1 MWNQR
6 RYQWSFSYYVTL
18 KGIGLSCALN
28 GSFTHWRYQHFIPSS
43 FGRCW
48 FTELHRSSKYFT
60 QFIIQC
66 LTIILV
72 NISIIF
78 SVIRGT
84 VYFYCWLVFEC
95 KNAPQFLYPSNYW
108 WAWAPSRGML
118 LWIKLLWMLMYES
131 CIHEYFHLSR
141 THIPP
146 NLFIFDLSHF
156 SHCST
161 REVCDIVVIC
171 ISLVTN
177 DVHILIIYLLA
188 ICLSPFVCLLSIGL
202 GYLSP
207 HWIVKFLKYFKY
219 IFAII

>member
-1 MWNQR
+1 
-6 RYQWSFSYYVTL
+6 
-18 KGIGLSCALN
+18 
-28 GSFTHWRYQHFIPSS
+28 
-43 FGRCW
+43 
-48 FTELHRSSKYFT
+48 
-60 QFIIQC
+60 
-66 LTIILV
+66 
-72 NISIIF
+72 
-78 SVIRGT
+78 
-84 VYFYCWLVFEC
+84 
-95 KNAPQFLYPSNYW
+95 
-108 WAWAPSRGML
+108 
-118 LWIKLLWMLMYES
+118 MLMYES
-131 CIHEYFHLSR
+131 CIHGYFHLSR

-161 REVCDIVVIC
+161 REVYDIVVIC

-219 IFAII
+219 IFAIIFFQSMTWPFLLTVSLEELKFLTLMKFYLSFFLMANSFSPLLFPFYKSLPSLGFFLCFHLKVL